1 MEVLEGVQK
10 RRVAQQFLRVIPSL
24 FEFLKGGLRR
34 QGEERGGEGRR
45 VLRVEIR

>member
-24 FEFLKGGLRR
+24 FEFLKEGLRR
-34 QGEERGGEGRR
+34 QGEVRRGEGRGDES
-45 VLRVEIR
+45 VEIR